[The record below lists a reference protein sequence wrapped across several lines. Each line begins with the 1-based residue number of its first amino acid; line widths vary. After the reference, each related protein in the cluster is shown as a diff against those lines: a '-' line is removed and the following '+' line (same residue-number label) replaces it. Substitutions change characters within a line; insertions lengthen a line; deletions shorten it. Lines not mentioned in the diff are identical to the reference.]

1 MLIDLA
7 KAKRRWTEK
16 KGAKRDVRT
25 MVCCENS
32 VELALFSWVHALLK
46 EDTAVFCSIREVLF
60 SREAGFKKVPELGPS
75 EQAVL

>member
-1 MLIDLA
+1 
-7 KAKRRWTEK
+7 
-16 KGAKRDVRT
+16 